1 MDLPPEIA
9 LDFAVV
15 EPLQFRQKLA
25 QGRLKNQHQGHDHD
39 RCRPSERINN
49 QGNKAERTPPFWLP
63 QGLCSDNRRDHWA
76 RWGALVRAEIHVE
89 GGGPPGRHT
98 NIRCREGFRKLLAKC
113 GLDDSRF
120 QVTACGGG
128 GDARNDF
135 LVAHADAGLKLDAE
149 RYILGIVDRNRKHRT
164 GSGGRAM
171 RAVVAVAILVFAS
184 GAWVR
189 QPASASDRA
198 GVGVFDRD
206 RPLRF
211 DHLCAEPGRSYG
223 AYRQAYA
230 FFEDPAASEGH
241 AALVLA
247 NVIVGWI
254 AGQAG
259 PNGVGLRIVKM
270 RMRLPAEWRGAR
282 FGLALQIV
290 GADSRRAVTGTLS
303 TKFNHSTGDSYPE
316 EEAYRVSA
324 SGEVDWVEFL
334 EPEERVSKETPD
346 YRHSQSIRV
355 DGRDVPATDATLTLN
370 LVVEHERTSSR
381 LVLAGPVLD
390 DLESLLQIERP
401 TPRVL
406 GFFQTLNPFQKG
418 GLWDWLST
426 GRRYQPCLQARKQAK
441 RAFDLR
447 FGRSVSEPR

>member
-1 MDLPPEIA
+1 MCA
-9 LDFAVV
+9 
-15 EPLQFRQKLA
+15 
-25 QGRLKNQHQGHDHD
+25 
-39 RCRPSERINN
+39 
-49 QGNKAERTPPFWLP
+49 
-63 QGLCSDNRRDHWA
+63 
-76 RWGALVRAEIHVE
+76 
-89 GGGPPGRHT
+89 
-98 NIRCREGFRKLLAKC
+98 
-113 GLDDSRF
+113 
-120 QVTACGGG
+120 
-128 GDARNDF
+128 
-135 LVAHADAGLKLDAE
+135 
-149 RYILGIVDRNRKHRT
+149 
-164 GSGGRAM
+164 
-171 RAVVAVAILVFAS
+171 AVAAAVLVFAS

-198 GVGVFDRD
+198 VVGVFDRE

-230 FFEDPAASEGH
+230 FFADPAAGEGH

-290 GADSRRAVTGTLS
+290 DVDSRRAVTGTLS

-355 DGRDVPATDATLTLN
+355 DGRDVPAADAALTLN
-370 LVVEHERTSSR
+370 LMVENERTSSR

-447 FGRSVSEPR
+447 FGRSASEPR